1 MCLKKRRP
9 GQDLG
14 HDHKSTP
21 EIEGIGLPLRG
32 VAMGG
37 TGKIAREEDLNLPDT
52 EIDATKGNTADL
64 GPTPPSLRHRQ
75 EATHPT
81 AHQAPPGEKAL
92 ATAVVAVPLEAQAPR
107 LCPPRAQMIPRDDDS
122 PSLNHN

>member
-1 MCLKKRRP
+1 MCLKKIRP
-9 GQDLG
+9 AQDLG
-14 HDHKSTP
+14 RGHKGTP
-21 EIEGIGLPLRG
+21 EIEGVGLPLRG

-37 TGKIAREEDLNLPDT
+37 TGKIAREEDLNLSDT

-64 GPTPPSLRHRQ
+64 GRTPPGLRHRQ

-81 AHQAPPGEKAL
+81 AHQAPPGEKAR

-107 LCPPRAQMIPRDDDS
+107 LCPRRAPRVPSDDDS
-122 PSLNHN
+122 PLLNHN